1 MYRLEDHSLDCVY
14 DKDNLVPVINA
25 PKEPLVIGYPRKS
38 YKCLATVLEKSGR
51 YEVDVELPGWDKP
64 AEVQQFFLRHGTG
77 QRQGT

>member
-25 PKEPLVIGYPRKS
+25 PKEPLVIEYPRES

-51 YEVDVELPGWDKP
+51 YEVDVE
-64 AEVQQFFLRHGTG
+64 VRCRQFFLRHGTG
-77 QRQGT
+77 QREGT